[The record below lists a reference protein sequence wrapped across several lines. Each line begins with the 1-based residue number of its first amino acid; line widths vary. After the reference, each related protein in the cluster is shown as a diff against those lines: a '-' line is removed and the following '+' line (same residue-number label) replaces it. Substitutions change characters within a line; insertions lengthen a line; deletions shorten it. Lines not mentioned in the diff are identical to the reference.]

1 MVIQVKLRIMFIN
14 PPRVDGFPVVREE
27 RFEHKD
33 IGAVYPP
40 LSLLYM
46 AALLEKH
53 AEYTVKVLDANGLNL
68 DKNQVYNEISK
79 YAPDVVVSRCGF
91 DTQKQD
97 LEILAVAKDM
107 GAITVLRNKII
118 SEAPAVRDE
127 ILKTS
132 KVDVFINSEPDA
144 VIEQLAAVI
153 LNNKE
158 FLAKKPQPQA
168 CLRDPDCLA
177 TEDWAFLNNV
187 DGISFD
193 NNGVI
198 VTTQPAKD
206 VENLDRLPFPAY
218 HLLPDLKPYHTGV
231 MPPPFALIATTRG
244 CPFQCT
250 FCAYGKS
257 KCRERGI
264 QSVIT
269 ELKIL
274 KDRHGIKSFL
284 FFDDTISIKE
294 GRVEELA
301 KRMIEEGLSGLE
313 WSCCTRANLVS
324 YEMLKIMK
332 QAGMREIAIG
342 IETGS
347 EAILKNAKKG
357 VTLDDIRQAA
367 RWCKELGIMFYGL
380 AIIGLPGETK
390 ETVKETVKFI
400 KEIDPFYTQFCFA
413 TPFPNTEIYGYYEK
427 NNYILTKDWE
437 KYFPLS
443 EEPVVRTEALDAEG
457 LKKMRRWAYMQ
468 ILMRPLYLL
477 KKIRPFDWK
486 WNVEGASKVL
496 SRIWRAITG
505 KAVR

>member
-1 MVIQVKLRIMFIN
+1 MKLKIMLIN

-46 AALLEKH
+46 AAALEKH
-53 AEYTVKVLDANGLNL
+53 QDYEIKVLDANGLDL
-68 DKNQVYNEISK
+68 TINQVEAEIVKFS
-79 YAPDVVVSRCGF
+79 PDMAVARCGF

-97 LEILAVAKDM
+97 MRVMDLAKAL
-107 GAITVLRNKII
+107 GAVTVMRNKII
-118 SEAPAVRDE
+118 SEAAAVRDDM
-127 ILKTS
+127 LK
-132 KVDVFINSEPDA
+132 KNNVDVFINSEPDA
-144 VIEQLAAVI
+144 VIEQLAAAV
-153 LNNKE
+153 LNNREALK
-158 FLAKKPQPQA
+158 KKPQPAA
-168 CLRDPDCLA
+168 CVRDPDCLVK
-177 TEDWAFLNNV
+177 EDWTFLKGV
-187 DGISFD
+187 PGISFHY
-193 NNGVI
+193 NGET
-198 VTTQPAKD
+198 VTTEPAKEPD
-206 VENLDRLPFPAY
+206 NLDRLPLPAY

-231 MPPPFALIATTRG
+231 LPPPFALVATTRG

-264 QSVIT
+264 QSVIS
-269 ELKIL
+269 ELKYL
-274 KDRHGIKSFL
+274 KEKFSIKSFL

-313 WSCCTRANLVS
+313 WSCCTRANLVN

-332 QAGMREIAIG
+332 QAGMKEIAIG

-347 EAILKNAKKG
+347 ETILKNVKKG
-357 VTLDDIRQAA
+357 VSLDSMRQAA

-468 ILMRPLYLL
+468 VLMRPVYLL
-477 KKIRPFDWK
+477 KKIRPFDWR
-486 WNVEGASKVL
+486 WNIEGLAKVV